1 MTPSKNGDTLWF
13 DLSAPTRCV
22 TAYFTSQ
29 TVSQPNL
36 ESALLLNAAGHAP
49 KPAAYP
55 DAASFATLI
64 KNLEA
69 FSKVFTTWHPDYHP
83 LHIDCAHTA
92 QAGTKGTGRVGCF
105 FTGGVDSF
113 YTFLKH
119 QREIT
124 DLIYVH
130 GYDLDLNDGPRRQA
144 ISAMGAAIAAQ
155 TGVRFVE
162 IETDSRE
169 WFLPFGDWRLH
180 GHGLALGA
188 AGRLLAG
195 TLDKIYIAA
204 SLPWEEMRPWGS
216 HPELDPL
223 FSDEALQ
230 FIHDGCEAFR
240 TQKVQAI
247 CDHPLVQAH
256 LRVCCEWALGAYN
269 CGRCEKCLR
278 TMTSLYA
285 LGALSA
291 IKTFPSSIDPQ
302 NIRALLLPDGPERRR
317 AGIRL
322 MDENRL
328 QSTPVYQA
336 WSHAL
341 NRSDFTNW
349 LIGRAAR
356 PAENYGDP
364 CAKGLVLGKLR
375 LPNVHRGRA
384 TATARTRR
392 GKFTFA
398 PMRAPATPSSMWV
411 FIHWPQELA
420 THGDRRRLRL
430 CLHKP
435 GRSVDSSGGEPSFL
449 LARGGSAPA
458 FDAIQFS

>member
-1 MTPSKNGDTLWF
+1 MVRFDVNIHPRRFTP
-13 DLSAPTRCV
+13 
-22 TAYFTSQ
+22 YFACETIPLH
-29 TVSQPNL
+29 PNL
-36 ESALLLNAAGHAP
+36 ESAVLLALL
-49 KPAAYP
+49 PAMRQNRRLELDQP
-55 DAASFATLI
+55 VSDSFI
-64 KNLEA
+64 KNLDA
-69 FSKVFTTWHPDYHP
+69 LSKIFSSWYREYHP
-83 LHIDCAHTA
+83 ASIHSPNTYAATA
-92 QAGTKGTGRVGCF
+92 AGVGRVGCF

-130 GYDLDLNDGPRRQA
+130 GFDVDLDDWPRRQA
-144 ISAMGAAIAAQ
+144 ISAMGQSIATQ
-155 TGVRFVE
+155 TGIRFIEV
-162 IETDSRE
+162 ETDSRKL
-169 WFLPFGDWRLH
+169 FRAFGHWGFH
-180 GHGLALGA
+180 GHGFALGTV
-188 AGRLLAG
+188 GRLLAG

-317 AGIRL
+317 ARENIRL
-322 MDENRL
+322 MDKNGL

-349 LIGRAAR
+349 LIGRAR
-356 PAENYGDP
+356 
-364 CAKGLVLGKLR
+364 KTRRKLRRSLRKRLFRVLGKR
-375 LPNVHRGRA
+375 
-384 TATARTRR
+384 
-392 GKFTFA
+392 
-398 PMRAPATPSSMWV
+398 
-411 FIHWPQELA
+411 
-420 THGDRRRLRL
+420 
-430 CLHKP
+430 
-435 GRSVDSSGGEPSFL
+435 
-449 LARGGSAPA
+449 
-458 FDAIQFS
+458 